1 MDYLREKHGQND
13 DIAFSFI
20 FCNFQQQENQKL
32 DTILASILGQLIR
45 GLCHIPEQI
54 QTFYKTYQR
63 NEMQPQLGDI
73 LQMLDVTLRLYS
85 HVYIIIDALD
95 ECSDFDG
102 MRTHLISHV
111 LDLQRHLNISFMAT
125 ARFLPDIIS
134 KIQNFP
140 SVEIRASD
148 ADVKRYVESNLPTM
162 VRRRSDIHDFVS
174 SEILKIADGM

>member
-1 MDYLREKHGQND
+1 
-13 DIAFSFI
+13 
-20 FCNFQQQENQKL
+20 
-32 DTILASILGQLIR
+32 
-45 GLCHIPEQI
+45 
-54 QTFYKTYQR
+54 
-63 NEMQPQLGDI
+63 MQPQLGDI
-73 LQMLDVTLRLYS
+73 LQMLNVTLRLYS